1 MRKIVFFG
9 GGGFAKE
16 VADVVLSNNCVLA
29 GYFSP
34 ECGILDAE
42 YLGKDNDY
50 QGSDDI
56 EEYFPAIGSVSKD
69 THSNREIILNKL
81 ETLSVNFCNVIS
93 NNSTIS
99 KKAKIGKGVYIGPN
113 VNIGPDVK
121 IGNYAIIGANSVLSH
136 DVKIGRNVHIAPSST
151 INGSVFIGNNVL
163 IGSGA
168 IIMQALRIG
177 DSSIIGA
184 GSAVFFDVK
193 PNSTILP
200 SFSRSKN

>member
-16 VADVVLSNNCVLA
+16 VADVVLSNNCALA

-50 QGSDDI
+50 QVSDDI
-56 EEYFPAIGSVSKD
+56 DGYFPAIGSVSKES
-69 THSNREIILNKL
+69 HLKRENFLNKL
-81 ETLSVNFCNVIS
+81 ELLDVIFCNVIS
-93 NNSTIS
+93 KNSNIS
-99 KKAKIGKGVYIGPN
+99 KTAKISNGIFIAAN

-121 IGNYAIIGANSVLSH
+121 IDNYAIIGANSVLSH

-151 INGSVFIGNNVL
+151 LNGNVIIGDNVL

-168 IIMQALRIG
+168 IILQGVKIG
-177 DSSIIGA
+177 VNSIIGA
-184 GSAVFFDVK
+184 GSIVFFDVK

-200 SFSRSKN
+200 FFSRPK